1 VVDSHVNVKRVMLQD
16 GNRSRSVNVF
26 VTVYMF

>member
-1 VVDSHVNVKRVMLQD
+1 MVNSRVNVKRLMLQD